1 MKKFINWLNEE
12 ADLTDG
18 DKSEGH
24 KKASLLLNY
33 IDNNDLI
40 AGLSG
45 QPTKPIIYRFLSIIQ
60 TLPIHEKLEFEKQ
73 IQQLQMEYGA
83 MVQPEQETKK
93 STKK

>member
-33 IDNNDLI
+33 IDNNDLM

-45 QPTKPIIYRFLSIIQ
+45 QPTKSIIYRFLSIVQ
-60 TLPIHEKLEFEKQ
+60 SLPVHEKLEFEKQ

-83 MVQPEQETKK
+83 MQQPEQETKK

>member
-33 IDNNDLI
+33 IDNNDLM
-40 AGLSG
+40 AGLFG
-45 QPTKPIIYRFLSIIQ
+45 QPTKPIIYRFLSIVQ
-60 TLPIHEKLEFEKQ
+60 SLPVHEKLEFEKQ

-83 MVQPEQETKK
+83 MQQPEQETKK

>member
-33 IDNNDLI
+33 IDNNDLM

-45 QPTKPIIYRFLSIIQ
+45 QPTKPIIYRFLSIVQ
-60 TLPIHEKLEFEKQ
+60 SLPVHEKLEFEKQ

-83 MVQPEQETKK
+83 MQQPEQETKK

>member
-33 IDNNDLI
+33 IDNNDLM

-60 TLPIHEKLEFEKQ
+60 SLPVHEKQEFEKQ

-83 MVQPEQETKK
+83 MQQPEQETKK